1 MKILIKKKKDFI
13 ECLTNRNN
21 NNRNVQ
27 INEQNKNE
35 FVNNENL
42 FIKESNIN
50 DKNEKFSWWAF
61 LLHLMH
67 LRKNN
72 PKNQYYEELR
82 QQIISE
88 ECLFK
93 NYLNIFNL
101 IKVYNTS

>member
-1 MKILIKKKKDFI
+1 
-13 ECLTNRNN
+13 
-21 NNRNVQ
+21 
-27 INEQNKNE
+27 
-35 FVNNENL
+35 
-42 FIKESNIN
+42 
-50 DKNEKFSWWAF
+50 
-61 LLHLMH
+61 MH

-88 ECLFK
+88 ENIIK